1 MAMGSDRRGPK
12 GGETTKTPGGLQRV
26 AVLLTEKQYAAL
38 RRLAYERQASQSE
51 IIRQALDEFLGRLAR
66 GER

>member
-1 MAMGSDRRGPK
+1 MTSDRRGPK

-26 AVLLTEKQYAAL
+26 AVLLTEEQYEAL

-51 IIRQALDEFLGRLAR
+51 IVREALDDFLDRLPR
-66 GER
+66 KDR

>member
-1 MAMGSDRRGPK
+1 MASDRRGPK

-26 AVLLTEKQYAAL
+26 AVLLTEEQYEAL

-51 IIRQALDEFLGRLAR
+51 IVREALDDYLDRERR
-66 GER
+66 GQK